1 MDPRI
6 KKYMERL
13 GLIYYGLIAPPL
25 LLFPVVYLPLKDG
38 ALKTSSQ
45 QFFWENASYYVAG
58 LLLFLLMFFAR
69 RLFKRNLRV
78 ITGNW
83 SFEQKLKGYQRASV
97 QFYVFG
103 FISCLSSV
111 FLLFISEHQLFVA
124 TYPILL
130 LLVSIYWPTIQR
142 LKRELP
148 LSEKELTM
156 IKNEGQKTK
165 NIG

>member
-6 KKYMERL
+6 KEYMERL

-25 LLFPVVYLPLKDG
+25 LLFAVVYLPLKDG
-38 ALKTSSQ
+38 VLKTPFQ
-45 QFFWENASYYVAG
+45 QYFWENALYYVAG
-58 LLLFLLMFFAR
+58 LLLFLLVFFAR

-78 ITGNW
+78 ITGDW

-97 QFYVFG
+97 LFYVFG
-103 FISCLSSV
+103 FISGLSSV

-130 LLVSIYWPTIQR
+130 LLVSLHRPSIQR

-156 IKNEGQKTK
+156 IKHEGQKTK